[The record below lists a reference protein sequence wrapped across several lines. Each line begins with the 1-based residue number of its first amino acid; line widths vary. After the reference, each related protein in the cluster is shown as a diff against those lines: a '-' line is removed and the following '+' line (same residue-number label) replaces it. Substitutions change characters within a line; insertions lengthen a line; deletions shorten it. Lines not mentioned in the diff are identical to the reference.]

1 MLSPPEARDLLRCV
15 GCGKGLKDTLS
26 LAGHRTGCSDA
37 CAGRQETRGRGLPPC
52 GRVLLVSKARVH
64 SASSICGLSSLNR
77 LGVPSLHFFQ
87 FALLCFAGVAFFTN

>member
-37 CAGRQETRGRGLPPC
+37 CAGRQETRGRGSR
-52 GRVLLVSKARVH
+52 GSRMQEASRRVAVFS
-64 SASSICGLSSLNR
+64 
-77 LGVPSLHFFQ
+77 
-87 FALLCFAGVAFFTN
+87 